1 MINGRSKQQRP
12 FNIMVFE
19 VEEAYSVGNLKK
31 DLINLKTKN
40 DYQQYLK
47 NFGFDCN
54 FNLLPNLVRLWR
66 FRDDQLSKVFLGPP
80 SHEGY
85 DLFYVTEM
93 HICMFTFLAS
103 IKYWSNDIG
112 IKS

>member
-1 MINGRSKQQRP
+1 M
-12 FNIMVFE
+12 
-19 VEEAYSVGNLKK
+19 
-31 DLINLKTKN
+31 KTKN

-66 FRDDQLSKVFLGPP
+66 FRDDQLSKVFLGPL

-85 DLFYVTEM
+85 DLFYITEM
-93 HICMFTFLAS
+93 HICMLTFLAS
-103 IKYWSNDIG
+103 IKYRSNDIG
-112 IKS
+112 SNLNSSVENVSKEQAKVDILKVMLQEYLEN